1 MPKIKFVSFK
11 TSKIRVRYDKLQ
23 FPADFPFPVYFSAKW
38 RKFPF
43 CECFPKLITGV
54 RALIL
59 MTHYTTSNED
69 VYQNEWVAR
78 FGIHS
83 NGQYQPRQG
92 NTKYRIRK
100 YKIPRRPTKY
110 EWMAGVGH
118 SFRCWPI
125 LAVSG
130 QPLLLRILFTSAFR
144 HNPHHDFHQITK
156 YKYKHKY
163 KYNFSRCSLEYYLH
177 LLSNITRITIF
188 IRSPNTNTNTNANS
202 ISAAAP
208 QNTIYICFRI

>member
-1 MPKIKFVSFK
+1 M
-11 TSKIRVRYDKLQ
+11 LQ
-23 FPADFPFPVYFSAKW
+23 YTADFEKVAPFPVYFSAKW

-43 CECFPKLITGV
+43 CDCFPELIARV

-83 NGQYQPRQG
+83 IGQHQPRQG
-92 NTKYRIRK
+92 NTKYRIWK
-100 YKIPRRPTKY
+100 YKIQRRTTKY

-118 SFRCWPI
+118 SFRCRPI

-130 QPLLLRILFTSAFR
+130 QPLLLRILFTSAFQ
-144 HNPHHDFHQITK
+144 HNQHQDFHQITK

-163 KYNFSRCSLEYYLH
+163 KQIQIQFQPFFLKE
-177 LLSNITRITIF
+177 
-188 IRSPNTNTNTNANS
+188 
-202 ISAAAP
+202 AP
-208 QNTIYICFRI
+208 L